1 MIPRCAHL
9 TTATTLALSACVLVP
24 AASAVAATAS
34 PTTTDSSL
42 AAPADRISFSVLPD
56 TQFYSRYA
64 TAGTGDQYMTRY
76 GSEPFLAQTQWIAD
90 NDQAYDVAFTMHL
103 GDVVDRAN
111 QPEEW
116 AVADEAMSVLE
127 QAGAPYSVL
136 AGNHDVG
143 AGASDTDA
151 VSYETYVSHFSAE
164 RAAQQSTFLERDPS
178 GASEAHLVAQDGT
191 TFLVLAISWQSQQ
204 ETLDWANRVIAAH
217 PGVPTILTSHQ
228 ILNVDEATGEPLS
241 TAYGERLWN
250 DVIAPNDQVFLTL
263 NGHHHGATEQVRTN
277 DAGHPVH
284 QILMDHQMAYM
295 GGNGYMGL
303 LEFDLTH
310 GKIYQTTFSPW
321 VMQKPAETL
330 VAEDQALLDGRY
342 QTFTRDFDFAGRFP
356 TLTIGAADET
366 SSTAALRDW
375 ITSTFQA
382 PTPRPA
388 AEPANESDYP
398 VVEGTVAHWRMPDD
412 VTDGQVAPV
421 GSRIEDIAAGN
432 TLTRA
437 PLNEPGVTGAE
448 ESDVTWSTDHHHLSS
463 DAGSVCFDDAGR
475 TGNTASYFT
484 TADGADVND
493 ETFPNGFTLEAF
505 IKIDPDFTPEE
516 NAWMQWLTRDGQ
528 RENLPGY
535 VDTEGDEPPVS
546 WAFSNLREVQLS
558 VVDSQAPV
566 ATETSAWSGE
576 IVGSG
581 QWHHLAA
588 VNDPTTK
595 TTTMY
600 VDGVPVLRNATET
613 VGIAHDEA
621 QRWVFG
627 AGSYDGQRQSGFL
640 GCLGETRMVDRPL
653 AQNQWLT
660 SRAETTTPVDPA
672 PVEPTPVAHPERML
686 TRGDAVA
693 LVRDRTGV
701 DLTGILAD
709 QRGGLR
715 PNTPMTR
722 SEFMAVVEQATG
734 EQVHL
739 ADAEKPGQG
748 RGKAKG
754 HSRHLTHGEAAEA
767 LAHLR

>member
-1 MIPRCAHL
+1 MVTTRRIPFPQM
-9 TTATTLALSACVLVP
+9 ACRDHSGRVDAP
-24 AASAVAATAS
+24 A
-34 PTTTDSSL
+34 TTDSSL

-64 TAGTGDQYMTRY
+64 TAGTGDPYMTHY
-76 GSEPFLAQTQWIAD
+76 GSEPFLARTQWIAD

-263 NGHHHGATEQVRTN
+263 NGHHHGATEQ
-277 DAGHPVH
+277 
-284 QILMDHQMAYM
+284 
-295 GGNGYMGL
+295 
-303 LEFDLTH
+303 
-310 GKIYQTTFSPW
+310 
-321 VMQKPAETL
+321 
-330 VAEDQALLDGRY
+330 
-342 QTFTRDFDFAGRFP
+342 
-356 TLTIGAADET
+356 
-366 SSTAALRDW
+366 
-375 ITSTFQA
+375 
-382 PTPRPA
+382 
-388 AEPANESDYP
+388 
-398 VVEGTVAHWRMPDD
+398 
-412 VTDGQVAPV
+412 
-421 GSRIEDIAAGN
+421 
-432 TLTRA
+432 
-437 PLNEPGVTGAE
+437 
-448 ESDVTWSTDHHHLSS
+448 
-463 DAGSVCFDDAGR
+463 VCFDDAGR

-709 QRGGLR
+709 QRGGRRGARTPALTVTPPGR
-715 PNTPMTR
+715 PAEGPR
-722 SEFMAVVEQATG
+722 ILGESRRAT
-734 EQVHL
+734 
-739 ADAEKPGQG
+739 
-748 RGKAKG
+748 
-754 HSRHLTHGEAAEA
+754 
-767 LAHLR
+767 

>member
-1 MIPRCAHL
+1 M
-9 TTATTLALSACVLVP
+9 ACRDHSGRVDAP
-24 AASAVAATAS
+24 A
-34 PTTTDSSL
+34 TTDSSL

-64 TAGTGDQYMTRY
+64 TAGTGDPYMTHY
-76 GSEPFLAQTQWIAD
+76 GSEPFLARTQWIAD

-111 QPEEW
+111 PPEEW

-164 RAAQQSTFLERDPS
+164 PAAQQSTFLERDPS

-228 ILNVDEATGEPLS
+228 ILNVDEATGEQLS
-241 TAYGERLWN
+241 SAYGERLWN

-263 NGHHHGATEQVRTN
+263 NGHHHGATEQ
-277 DAGHPVH
+277 
-284 QILMDHQMAYM
+284 
-295 GGNGYMGL
+295 
-303 LEFDLTH
+303 
-310 GKIYQTTFSPW
+310 
-321 VMQKPAETL
+321 
-330 VAEDQALLDGRY
+330 
-342 QTFTRDFDFAGRFP
+342 
-356 TLTIGAADET
+356 
-366 SSTAALRDW
+366 
-375 ITSTFQA
+375 
-382 PTPRPA
+382 
-388 AEPANESDYP
+388 
-398 VVEGTVAHWRMPDD
+398 
-412 VTDGQVAPV
+412 
-421 GSRIEDIAAGN
+421 
-432 TLTRA
+432 
-437 PLNEPGVTGAE
+437 
-448 ESDVTWSTDHHHLSS
+448 
-463 DAGSVCFDDAGR
+463 VCFDDAGR

-516 NAWMQWLTRDGQ
+516 NAWMRWLTRDGQ

-535 VDTEGDEPPVS
+535 VETEGDEPPFA
-546 WAFSNLREVQLS
+546 WAFSNLRDVQLS

-566 ATETSAWSGE
+566 
-576 IVGSG
+576 
-581 QWHHLAA
+581 
-588 VNDPTTK
+588 
-595 TTTMY
+595 
-600 VDGVPVLRNATET
+600 ATET

-653 AQNQWLT
+653 AQNQGLT

-709 QRGGLR
+709 QRGGRRGARTPALTVTPPGR
-715 PNTPMTR
+715 PAEGPR
-722 SEFMAVVEQATG
+722 ILGESRRAT
-734 EQVHL
+734 
-739 ADAEKPGQG
+739 
-748 RGKAKG
+748 
-754 HSRHLTHGEAAEA
+754 
-767 LAHLR
+767 